1 MITMEENKFYSK
13 SSENLYNLIISFN
26 KMIMN
31 DLSQQSIHG
40 FKIINKGSLLN
51 YCNTIFSTKPFS
63 DEKYCE
69 TIEDYLT

>member
-1 MITMEENKFYSK
+1 MEDNKFYSK

-31 DLSQQSIHG
+31 DLSQQSIHE

-51 YCNTIFSTKPFS
+51 YCLPNLSVMKNIVKQ
-63 DEKYCE
+63 
-69 TIEDYLT
+69 